1 MSAIAFGHQSANRNS
16 DLLLKAYLPGNNTV
30 IKANGENTI
39 REVLNIISAKK
50 ELNAEEYSIKLLLAD
65 ANEVEANDMSRKIA
79 EYDIVGVALYSTL
92 GQSLNVPAGRP
103 TRNGRRASIVV
114 APKETRTRVSSQQE
128 FPRTV
133 VDEAELVARLSKIP
147 EYETSSVPKLERI
160 QSSASSVYKTLSS
173 RFIKRGKDVIDDATF
188 SDPRNVAAGRAR
200 STTDLHPSMRKTE
213 EFRSVSVSTL
223 GASCLSQESLTPT
236 SRSRTS
242 ASSQD
247 RTSSG
252 SQEIAPSEEEESN
265 AVALPFVS
273 RTRTFS
279 QPKSSGTS
287 TFRRYTFQTRGR
299 ARSDCAIRVE
309 HESPEGGQKFL
320 LTAPEGEVLTLHL
333 PATSIMEFVLKYAC
347 EKLSLDFQKYTLE
360 MPDHPFH
367 VELDRNL
374 NYYVKT
380 SVPEFKVVE
389 KQKQFSLKWVVE
401 GDTDTMLLQ
410 LSGGEWNVMAA
421 TEDKLIERL
430 TDGEVP
436 LDLQFLDTLL
446 LTYRSFMRP
455 EELYDRLVC
464 RFNAELPPDPSPE
477 DEEYF
482 NRMKG
487 PTQMRCIYILQW
499 WVEHHFQDFQLDA
512 PLKEDLESVMIQIAE
527 YPSCGER
534 AKYIIETIKRKTKEY
549 DEMRDEGTLD
559 RVQRKRKSI
568 QSLFMEIP
576 VEELAQQLCLHDF
589 KLFQNIQAIEYLNQ
603 IWRKPGDE
611 GSPGLD
617 YFISRF
623 DKMSYWI
630 VTEVCTTKD
639 KKARIKVLEKFIQL
653 AKLCQTYGNFFT
665 MFALIAGLSL
675 SPVTRLKATWEGIS
689 KPVRATHEELEKMAD
704 PSKNMKNYRDTLA
717 ATAPPII
724 PFLPIYL
731 KDLTFINDGNELRIF
746 NNMINFD
753 KLRMMAKRVRDIT
766 DMTQYEYDYEAT
778 PAVQNYLNKPTVER
792 DVNKLKEW
800 SLECEGR
807 T

>member
-1 MSAIAFGHQSANRNS
+1 MSAIAFGHQSANRSS
-16 DLLLKAYLPGNNTV
+16 DLLLKAHLPGNNTV

-39 REVLNIISAKK
+39 RDVLNIISAKK
-50 ELNAEEYSIKLLLAD
+50 ELNADEYSIKLLLAD
-65 ANEVEANDMSRKIA
+65 SNQVEASDMTRKIS
-79 EYDIVGVALYSTL
+79 EYDIVGVELYKPGAAHL
-92 GQSLNVPAGRP
+92 EVPVGRS
-103 TRNGRRASIVV
+103 RNGRRSSIVV
-114 APKETRTRVSSQQE
+114 APKETRTRSSSEQE

-133 VDEAELVARLSKIP
+133 VNQAELVARLSKIP
-147 EYETSSVPKLERI
+147 EYEASPRHN
-160 QSSASSVYKTLSS
+160 SSASLVYKTLS
-173 RFIKRGKDVIDDATF
+173 RFSKRKDAIDDSTFFADATGGF
-188 SDPRNVAAGRAR
+188 AAGWAR
-200 STTDLHPSMRKTE
+200 STTDLQPQMRKADG
-213 EFRSVSVSTL
+213 FRS
-223 GASCLSQESLTPT
+223 ASATALNSSSPSQESLTPT
-236 SRSRTS
+236 SRSKAS
-242 ASSQD
+242 A
-247 RTSSG
+247 G
-252 SQEIAPSEEEESN
+252 SQEIAPSEEEETN
-265 AVALPFVS
+265 AVALPLVC

-287 TFRRYTFQTRGR
+287 TFRRYTFQARGR
-299 ARSDCAIRVE
+299 AQSDCTITFDS
-309 HESPEGGQKFL
+309 ESLQTGQKFML
-320 LTAPEGEVLTLHL
+320 AGPGGEVLTVQL
-333 PATSIMEFVLKYAC
+333 PATSIMEIVLKYAC
-347 EKLSLDFQKYTLE
+347 ERLNLDFQKFTLE
-360 MPDHPFH
+360 LPDHPFH

-374 NYYVKT
+374 NYYVKQ
-380 SVPEFKVVE
+380 SLPEFKVVE

-401 GDTDTMLLQ
+401 GDVDTMLLQ
-410 LSGGEWNVMAA
+410 LSGKEWLVMAA
-421 TEDKLIERL
+421 TEDKLIERV

-436 LDLQFLDTLL
+436 IDLQFLDTLL
-446 LTYRSFMRP
+446 LTYRSFMSP
-455 EELYDRLVC
+455 AEFYDRLLC

-482 NRMKG
+482 IRMKG
-487 PTQMRCIYILQW
+487 PTQMRCIYIIQW
-499 WVEHHFQDFQLDA
+499 WVEHHFQDFRSDA

-534 AKYIIETIKRKTKEY
+534 ANSIIEALGRKTKEY
-549 DEMRDEGTLD
+549 EEMRSFDKAEH
-559 RVQRKRKSI
+559 KRKSI
-568 QSLFMEIP
+568 QSLFMDIP

-611 GSPGLD
+611 NSPGLD

-623 DKMSYWI
+623 DIMSYWL
-630 VTEVCTTKD
+630 VTEVCSTKD
-639 KKARIKVLEKFIQL
+639 KKARIKVLEKFILL

-675 SPVTRLKATWEGIS
+675 TPVTRLKATWEGIS

-704 PSKNMKNYRDTLA
+704 PSKNMKNYRDTLS

-766 DMTQYEYDYEAT
+766 DMTNYGYEYDAK

-792 DVNKLKEW
+792 DLVKLKEL
-800 SLECEGR
+800 SLECEGKV
-807 T
+807 